1 MLLSHTPISQRG
13 YREPDLFT
21 PHASFSNE
29 INRNICRSEI
39 EGGVSLDNL
48 SIGARLEMETKNRLY
63 LLENR
68 GGGQVLISGHPHYC
82 PQPVLV
88 NLHGSTWGTPLMKTR
103 FIGRGMHLEY
113 RHPTRGMI
121 RTSRVREIR
130 ERPAHDGPEQVCLRP
145 AG

>member
-1 MLLSHTPISQRG
+1 MSRSHVPIPKGG
-13 YREPDLFT
+13 YPEPDVFT
-21 PHASFSNE
+21 PHANFSNE

-39 EGGVSLDNL
+39 EGGVCLDNL
-48 SIGARLEMETKNRLY
+48 SVGARLEVETKNRLY

-68 GGGQVLISGHPHYC
+68 GGAQVLISGHPQHC

-88 NLHGSTWGTPLMKTR
+88 NLHGSTWGTPLIKMR

-113 RHPTRGMI
+113 RCPPCGVI
-121 RTSRVREIR
+121 RTSRIREIR
-130 ERPAHDGPEQVCLRP
+130 ELAAHQGPEQVCVRQ